1 MELKPTHLVL
11 GEEIFWKCNL
21 GCEVAIGYIR
31 NTRNVI
37 FDAGWMRQEAK
48 NGASKSDEVF

>member
-21 GCEVAIGYIR
+21 GCEVAIAYIR